1 MIFKSNC
8 WLALATAYFNST
20 FVETSFIIMVSRW
33 MSLSLYF
40 LDLSVCAG
48 ILSSFY
54 YVIYHNQTLEL
65 KIKTQNNA
73 INRHDSYKYTERL
86 ISIQ

>member
-1 MIFKSNC
+1 MDVIEFVFP
-8 WLALATAYFNST
+8 YFSVY
-20 FVETSFIIMVSRW
+20 VE
-33 MSLSLYF
+33 
-40 LDLSVCAG
+40 

-54 YVIYHNQTLEL
+54 NVIYHNQTLVL

-86 ISIQ
+86 ILKIQ

>member
-1 MIFKSNC
+1 MDVIEFVFPRPFCLC
-8 WLALATAYFNST
+8 W
-20 FVETSFIIMVSRW
+20 
-33 MSLSLYF
+33 
-40 LDLSVCAG
+40 

-86 ISIQ
+86 ISNSMNFLENEIDDDEM

>member
-1 MIFKSNC
+1 
-8 WLALATAYFNST
+8 
-20 FVETSFIIMVSRW
+20 

-86 ISIQ
+86 ISNSMNFLENEIDDDEM